1 MLLGQVLLY
10 VLISSSIPS
19 PKYTISSL
27 LSIRD
32 DHKGWLTKKSA
43 VKVYWTTKC
52 YRDIAWKPLK
62 ASGFLTS
69 VRRRWH
75 PTPVL
80 LPGKSHGRRSLVG
93 CSPWGHEASNTTE
106 RLPFHFSLSCI
117 GEGSGNPLQCSCL
130 ENPRDGGAW
139 WAAVY
144 RVAQS
149 WTRLKRLSSSRPC
162 GTFAD
167 IG

>member
-19 PKYTISSL
+19 PKYMISSL
-27 LSIRD
+27 LSIRG

-52 YRDIAWKPLK
+52 YRDTAWKPLK

-80 LPGKSHGRRSLVG
+80 LPGKSHGRRNLVG
-93 CSPWGHEASNTTE
+93 CSPWGRYVHDWET
-106 RLPFHFSLSCI
+106 SLSLFTFMHWRRKWQPTPVFLP
-117 GEGSGNPLQCSCL
+117 GESQGRGSLVGCRP
-130 ENPRDGGAW
+130 
-139 WAAVY
+139 
-144 RVAQS
+144 
-149 WTRLKRLSSSRPC
+149 WTRTESD
-162 GTFAD
+162 TAEAT
-167 IG
+167 